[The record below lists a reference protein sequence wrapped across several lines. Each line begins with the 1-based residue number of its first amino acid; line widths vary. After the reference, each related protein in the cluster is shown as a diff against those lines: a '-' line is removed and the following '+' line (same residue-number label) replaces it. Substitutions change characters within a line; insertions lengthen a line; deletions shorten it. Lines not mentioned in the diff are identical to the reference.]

1 VFLILLF
8 QFRVVRHPVVVMTSI
23 PLAIVGAAIGLVI
36 TGNPFT
42 YTANLGLNALTG
54 IVVRN
59 AIILV
64 DYANELRQSGVDIET
79 AALLAGRRRLRPIF
93 LTTMAAALG
102 VTPMILSRSPLW
114 SPMASVIAVGL
125 VVSMIFTLVL
135 VPVLYVVVERRHERR
150 ATRRE
155 RTTAETALPAPSSV
169 NVPAGIAAM
178 GPAARTAVILLTAG
192 FTAVI
197 PATRADAQLASARFS
212 QSVMDSEPPPGASG
226 SSRRWRSR

>member
-1 VFLILLF
+1 
-8 QFRVVRHPVVVMTSI
+8 
-23 PLAIVGAAIGLVI
+23 
-36 TGNPFT
+36 
-42 YTANLGLNALTG
+42 ANRGLNSRTD
-54 IVVRN
+54 VVFRN

-64 DYANELRQSGVDIET
+64 DYANELRRGGVDIET

-150 ATRRE
+150 AARRQHE
-155 RTTAETALPAPSSV
+155 SFDGGVALPPSAKG
-169 NVPAGIAAM
+169 PAGIAAM
-178 GPAARTAVILLTAG
+178 IPSAPTAVVLAVLGLALSVPSRQAVAQSPAAPAMRLTIDEAVARAVDRG
-192 FTAVI
+192 F
-197 PATRADAQLASARFS
+197 ATRLAGARVESA
-212 QSVMDSEPPPGASG
+212 
-226 SSRRWRSR
+226 